1 MLSVGELTTTDGSGV
16 GWDSRKRGFSEYHVQ
31 TLQNSHMSIRYLH
44 EAMILVSFYS
54 VLLIPVI
61 YVFGGLLIFLEVL
74 RVNLPASRKSKSE
87 EHPLTSLSHTY
98 RLLPSTKKLMKVTVF
113 LYFCIRKRHHTGII
127 NCSVKSHGCIFRI
140 LSISTQFRL
149 TV

>member
-98 RLLPSTKKLMKVTVF
+98 RLLPDTKKLMKATVF
-113 LYFCIRKRHHTGII
+113 FAFLSFENGTILE
-127 NCSVKSHGCIFRI
+127 
-140 LSISTQFRL
+140 LSIAQRSHMVAFSEFSAFQL
-149 TV
+149 NLD